1 MNETFSVVKNF
12 VQSLENGVLNTDQE
26 AVLFCSKRMTKTHV
40 HRQLHRVAVGK
51 YSVRN
56 NLTVFITQA

>member
-26 AVLFCSKRMTKTHV
+26 AVLLPCET
-40 HRQLHRVAVGK
+40 
-51 YSVRN
+51 
-56 NLTVFITQA
+56 

>member
-26 AVLFCSKRMTKTHV
+26 VVLF
-40 HRQLHRVAVGK
+40 
-51 YSVRN
+51 N
-56 NLTVFITQA
+56 NET

>member
-26 AVLFCSKRMTKTHV
+26 AVLFCSET
-40 HRQLHRVAVGK
+40 
-51 YSVRN
+51 
-56 NLTVFITQA
+56 

>member
-26 AVLFCSKRMTKTHV
+26 AVLLLFET
-40 HRQLHRVAVGK
+40 
-51 YSVRN
+51 
-56 NLTVFITQA
+56 